1 MGSGITAPGSGITT
15 PGIGISDVFHGIKD
29 EAFWINKILRDKG
42 SKLSSRLEPGAR
54 FSKVLL
60 TTGPVNLA
68 GQLPGLVYV
77 PEFVFLEAHVNL
89 PLIAGP

>member
-1 MGSGITAPGSGITT
+1 M
-15 PGIGISDVFHGIKD
+15 
-29 EAFWINKILRDKG
+29 LRETQLRAR
-42 SKLSSRLEPGAR
+42 KLDPVTGAR
-54 FSKVLL
+54 FSKVPL